1 MPNTDNRNIQNG
13 NHPGQGTP
21 SNSLKHPSTARCW
34 VEAIRP
40 RTLPVSLAGVTAA
53 VGMTLAAGAPLK
65 AAPALLCALFAL
77 LAQIA
82 SNFANEYFDFKD
94 GIDRPGRVGPRRGV
108 TEGDITPRAMKL
120 AVFATLAA
128 AAAAGCSL
136 IYWGGWWLIGAG
148 VVILLG
154 ALAYS
159 AGPYPLS
166 RHGWGEVAVE
176 VFFGLVPV
184 GLTYYIQTGSYSLDV
199 FVMSLAIGFLSA
211 NILAVN
217 NYRDI
222 DDDRAAGKVTQA
234 TKIGPAAS
242 RSLYLARAIG
252 GVVMTLALWWRLAPW
267 TLLFP
272 ALTAAAYVEVWRYI
286 GTHDGAALNRALR
299 DTSLILLFFAAAF
312 AICAAL

>member
-1 MPNTDNRNIQNG
+1 MPDIEHST
-13 NHPGQGTP
+13 TP
-21 SNSLKHPSTARCW
+21 RRSPLACW
-34 VEAIRP
+34 VEAMRL

-53 VGMTLAAGAPLK
+53 VGMTLASGAPLK
-65 AAPALLCALFAL
+65 AAPAILCAVFAL

-108 TEGDITPRAMKL
+108 TEGDITPGAMKRAVFGTL
-120 AVFATLAA
+120 AVAA
-128 AAAAGCSL
+128 AVGCTL

-148 VVILLG
+148 IVILLG

-184 GLTYYIQTGSYSLDV
+184 GLTYYIQTGRYSLQV

-222 DDDRAAGKVTQA
+222 ADDRAAGKVTQA
-234 TKIGPAAS
+234 TKIGASAS
-242 RSLYLARAIG
+242 RSLYLMRAIG
-252 GVVMTLALWWRLAPW
+252 GVAMTLALWWRLSPW

-272 ALTAAAYVEVWRYI
+272 ALTIAAYVSVWRFI
-286 GTHDGAALNRALR
+286 GTHDGSALNPALR
-299 DTSLILLFFAAAF
+299 KTSLILLFFAATF